1 MIRVS
6 VLYSNTEGKKFDMV
20 YYCNKHIPLVKQKLG
35 AACKGIDVYQGLE
48 GAQPGSLP
56 SFAAMAHLCFDS
68 VDAFQ
73 SAFSPHAQT
82 IMGDIPN
89 YTDIE
94 PIIQINEVKM

>member
-6 VLYSNTEGKKFDMV
+6 VLYTNTEGKKFDMAC
-20 YYCNKHIPLVKQKLG
+20 YCNKHILMVKQKLG
-35 AACKGIDVYQGLE
+35 AACKRIDVDQGLA
-48 GAQPGSLP
+48 GAQPGSRP
-56 SFAAMAHLCFDS
+56 GFAAIANLSFDS

-73 SAFSPHAQT
+73 SAFGPHAEA